1 MLNFIKLKIKHKLF
15 FYFYFVIFLYFYVFI
30 EQGCYEVKFSQT
42 DFSFYLCENRP
53 LTTYLFLKHS

>member
-30 EQGCYEVKFSQT
+30 EQGCYEVKFSKLI
-42 DFSFYLCENRP
+42 FLF
-53 LTTYLFLKHS
+53 TYAKIDP